1 MTATVYYLRR
11 LRLAAVRVAIWI
23 VKAIMF
29 ACRPVGAAT
38 DREALALGVLG
49 SILARAL
56 GVENWFAW
64 VGVGFGVMYVFGL
77 LRLLLFGGAK

>member
-1 MTATVYYLRR
+1 M
-11 LRLAAVRVAIWI
+11 IWLWRASLF
-23 VKAIMF
+23 V
-29 ACRPVGAAT
+29 CRPVGAAT

-49 SILARAL
+49 AFLARAL

>member
-1 MTATVYYLRR
+1 VIWLMRAFVF
-11 LRLAAVRVAIWI
+11 VA
-23 VKAIMF
+23 
-29 ACRPVGAAT
+29 RPVGAAI

-49 SILARAL
+49 AFLARAL
-56 GVENWFAW
+56 GVENIFAW

>member
-1 MTATVYYLRR
+1 MFLKG
-11 LRLAAVRVAIWI
+11 LA
-23 VKAIMF
+23 KAFIF
-29 ACRPVGAAT
+29 ACRPVKAAT
-38 DREALALGVLG
+38 DREAIALGVLG
-49 SILARAL
+49 AFLARAL